1 MRPLYFVLGTT
12 LTVACTQP
20 APELSSTPGELV
32 FVTNEDSGDLTVIAT
47 STHEVIATIP
57 VGKRPRGVRLS
68 KNGRIAYVAL
78 SGSPKCPPWMSDEDC
93 AAQVTDK
100 TLDGVAVVDVAAA
113 RVTKVLPGG
122 SDPEQFDLS
131 LDGKQMCVANE
142 DASVATIVDLDSG
155 EILHEVSVGEEPEGV
170 RTSPDGKYYYVT
182 GETDH
187 NITVIDA
194 ATGEAVT
201 QITVGHR
208 PRDAD
213 FFFGQHTRLRDFG
226 DRRSR
231 LGHRRFSPRGH

>member
-12 LTVACTQP
+12 LAIACAQP
-20 APELSSTPGELV
+20 APEPSSDPGELV

-68 KNGRIAYVAL
+68 KDGRTAYVAL

-100 TLDGVAVVDVAAA
+100 TLDGIAVVDVAAG

-131 LDGKQMCVANE
+131 LDGKQICVANE
-142 DASVATIVDLDSG
+142 DAADFRAQRPGHGPHADLRVRFARRVHASPRRPPGFDA
-155 EILHEVSVGEEPEGV
+155 VPEGG
-170 RTSPDGKYYYVT
+170 P
-182 GETDH
+182 
-187 NITVIDA
+187 
-194 ATGEAVT
+194 
-201 QITVGHR
+201 GH
-208 PRDAD
+208 D
-213 FFFGQHTRLRDFG
+213 
-226 DRRSR
+226 
-231 LGHRRFSPRGH
+231 